1 MSWSGGHLGFLIE
14 IKKNNLCRWEITN
27 NVDDFSTNIDDR
39 FGSISSRYVWEKC
52 WSVKVSEWLLFNAK
66 WAFSQLYHGQ
76 NKLHSMKW
84 CRLCTRPPHLLG
96 IFKLLALCDNSPQ
109 TDSSLI
115 SSWCRAMQFLLLLH
129 KVVCLAEKQQMPIS

>member
-1 MSWSGGHLGFLIE
+1 MVAILDFWSKK
-14 IKKNNLCRWEITN
+14 KKNF
-27 NVDDFSTNIDDR
+27 VDRKSLIMLMTFLPIIDDR

-109 TDSSLI
+109 TESSLI

-129 KVVCLAEKQQMPIS
+129 KVVCLAEKQQMSIS